1 MRILY
6 LITKSEIGGA
16 QVHVRDLMHSMM
28 ADGHTVGLMSYPG
41 GYLEDEAK
49 NIGAT
54 FYPNLNFSNSFNP
67 LNAVYAILN
76 IRKDVKD
83 FSPDLVSIHSSSAG
97 FLGRLAIRKKVPTV
111 FTAHSFAFTE
121 GAPHLRKIVAIIA
134 EKIVARYTDKI
145 ICVSDFDRKL
155 ALKYRTTPAEKL
167 VTIYNGVESNVL
179 NDTSRENI
187 IIANG
192 RLAYPKDYGLLL
204 EAYKV
209 ANLGD
214 MRLEIIG
221 DGPDRQIV
229 ESKIIELGLVGK
241 VSLLGNLT
249 QRAVR
254 EKLSQS
260 KVFVLVSKHEGFPL
274 SILEAMSAGL
284 PVIASRVGGIP
295 EEVDSACGILV
306 SNIKEDIAQALITLS
321 SESKQKQMGES
332 ARKTFE
338 EKFTLN
344 KFLEAT
350 KKVYRDILVSQI
362 RT

>member
-16 QVHVRDLMHSMM
+16 QVHVRDLMKSMVREGHSV
-28 ADGHTVGLMSYPG
+28 ALMSFPG
-41 GYLEDEAK
+41 GFLEDETK
-49 NIGAT
+49 NLGVK
-54 FYPNLNFSNSFNP
+54 FYSNSNFSNSFNP
-67 LNAVYAILN
+67 LNAIYAILN
-76 IRKDVKD
+76 IRKAVKD
-83 FSPDLVSIHSSSAG
+83 FFPDLVSMHSSGAS
-97 FLGRLAIRKKVPTV
+97 FLGRLAIRGKVPTI
-111 FTAHSFAFTE
+111 FTAHGFAFTD
-121 GAPHLRKIVAIIA
+121 GASIFRKMVAIIA
-134 EKIVARYTDKI
+134 EKIVAKYTDKI

-167 VTIYNGVESNVL
+167 VTIYNGVESTVL
-179 NDTSRENI
+179 NYASRENI

-192 RLAYPKDYGLLL
+192 RLAYPKDYRLLL
-204 EAYKV
+204 EAYKSV
-209 ANLGD
+209 NLGD

-260 KVFVLVSKHEGFPL
+260 KVFVLISKHEGFPL

-306 SNIKEDIAQALITLS
+306 SNTKEDIAQALITLS

-332 ARKTFE
+332 ARKKFE
-338 EKFTLN
+338 EKFTLDR
-344 KFLEAT
+344 FLEAT
-350 KKVYRDILVSQI
+350 KKVYNGLFAD
-362 RT
+362 